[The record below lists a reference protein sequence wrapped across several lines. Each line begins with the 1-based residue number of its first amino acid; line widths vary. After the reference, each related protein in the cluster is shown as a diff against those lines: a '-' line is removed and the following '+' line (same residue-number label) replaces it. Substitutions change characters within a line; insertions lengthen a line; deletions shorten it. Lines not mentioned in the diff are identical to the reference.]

1 MLHTTNQLLNH
12 NHQFIKIMKKLS
24 QLIQEW
30 ASEKGI
36 NNEAKQELKL
46 IEELGELAKEINL
59 ENKENQKGELGD
71 CFVVLVVLAGIRGE
85 ELDFGLAKCKMPNIR
100 RYFETIINTCL
111 HDDCSTAISW
121 LKDLATHLG
130 HDLEEC
136 GQIAYEKISKR
147 TGKTIDG
154 QFIKD

>member
-1 MLHTTNQLLNH
+1 MT
-12 NHQFIKIMKKLS
+12 KLS

-30 ASEKGI
+30 ASANGI
-36 NNEAKQELKL
+36 TNEAKQELKL

-59 ENKENQKGELGD
+59 GNKENQKGELGD

-85 ELDFGLAKCKMPNIR
+85 ELDFDYPGCKSPDIS

-111 HDDCSTAISW
+111 HDDCSLAISW
-121 LKDLATHLG
+121 LKDLANHLG
-130 HDLEEC
+130 HDLQES
-136 GQIAYEKISKR
+136 GQIAYDKISKR

-154 QFIKD
+154 QFYKD